1 MVSEKP
7 TGKCPICERPVGK
20 GSVRRLTELLN
31 QFAPAAPRFQEARTR
46 LYYELRSALS
56 HGGALSFSDR
66 RMFFGGVTPEAME
79 ERALQYEVY
88 QLVKIVLVNWLNS
101 RTSLLVTVAR
111 G

>member
-1 MVSEKP
+1 
-7 TGKCPICERPVGK
+7 
-20 GSVRRLTELLN
+20 
-31 QFAPAAPRFQEARTR
+31 
-46 LYYELRSALS
+46 
-56 HGGALSFSDR
+56 
-66 RMFFGGVTPEAME
+66 MFFGGVTPEAME